1 MINKRTLYPKT
12 KRVTKN
18 SAKTIVTEKL
28 DGSNLGFAKV
38 DGELYVVT
46 RNNIYK
52 ASDRHEKEIKQ
63 RMYKGLWSFL
73 EEFGEQLKQDLVDN
87 ALIFGEWIAMG
98 RLKYPESYH
107 LQFHMFAKA
116 NVDDEFENVTNMIYD
131 SEHFKYSFVKQFVPI
146 YLETVPKV
154 CTFNHYPSIEELD
167 ELYDHYVYDMNRDVE
182 GFILNQNNQVL
193 KYVRNKNGKIEDHV
207 ESYK

>member
-1 MINKRTLYPKT
+1 MITNRTLYPKT

-38 DGELYVVT
+38 NGDLYVIT

-52 ASDRHEKEIKQ
+52 ASDRHDKEIKQ

-73 EEFGEQLKQDLVDN
+73 EEFGDKLKEDLVDG

-107 LQFHMFAKA
+107 LQFYMFAKA
-116 NVDDEFENVTNMIYD
+116 NVDEDFENVSNMLYD
-131 SEHFKYSFVKQFVPI
+131 KKFFKYSFVKQFVPI
-146 YLETVPKV
+146 YLDTVPIV
-154 CTFNHYPSIEELD
+154 HTFNHYPGIDELD
-167 ELYDHYVYDMNRDVE
+167 ELYGHYVSDMERNVE

-193 KYVRNKNGKIEDHV
+193 KYIRNKNGKIEDHV